1 MLIRIIN
8 ILLFLIIITF
18 YFFVYRY
25 YFSENNIKNIENKR
39 VNVEKDLIKKT
50 TNLPLLKNDTN
61 NVIEFNSG
69 FNEQINDTQPR
80 NFWQLLKIK

>member
-69 FNEQINDTQPR
+69 FNEQINDAQPR
-80 NFWQLLKIK
+80 KFWQLLKIK